1 MHSRFFLA
9 VVLGCLVLPV
19 RAESS
24 FISPEFHAL
33 MVSVRDDH
41 PAVAAARAAVE
52 AASARRAA
60 SDQPLYNPSLTL
72 ENERG
77 EVTTTAVGLS
87 QTVDLSDKRGAER
100 DIAAAALTVAEA
112 QLAVAQRQITGELLQ
127 ALIYFQTAR
136 EQHQLALRRERLM
149 QKFSTAA
156 QQRFA
161 AGDITQSEATLARL
175 ALSEAQTQQARIN
188 KVVIEAEAALREV
201 TGQSSTAW
209 PDIAPALPPPPAGVD
224 VDTALLR
231 LPEIR
236 VQLAQIAKAQAQAR
250 LASRSQRPDPT
261 VSVRGGKEGGSALI
275 GVAVEIP
282 LFVRRNFR
290 LETEATDRD
299 LAQTEQ
305 TLDETRRRLRARLE
319 GALARY
325 RAAASAW
332 QTWEAAGRADL
343 AEQVELLGRLWEA
356 GELSAADYLVQAHQ
370 TVEAQQQEVE
380 LASEARLAAIAWLQA
395 AGLFDEWLS
404 STRTSSE
411 IGEGK

>member
-370 TVEAQQQEVE
+370 PEEAQQQEVE

>member
-1 MHSRFFLA
+1 MFCRFLVA
-9 VVLGCLVLPV
+9 AVLGCLTSPV
-19 RAESS
+19 GAVSI
-24 FISPEFHAL
+24 FVSPELRAL
-33 MVSVRDDH
+33 MASVRDNH

-60 SDQPLYNPSLTL
+60 SDQPLYNPSVTL

-112 QLAVAQRQITGELLQ
+112 QLAVVQRQITGELLQ

-149 QKFSTAA
+149 QKFSPAA

-224 VDTALLR
+224 VATALLR

-236 VQLAQIAKAQAQAR
+236 VQLAQLAKAQA
-250 LASRSQRPDPT
+250 
-261 VSVRGGKEGGSALI
+261 
-275 GVAVEIP
+275 
-282 LFVRRNFR
+282 
-290 LETEATDRD
+290 
-299 LAQTEQ
+299 EQ

-370 TVEAQQQEVE
+370 PVEAQQQEVE
-380 LASEARLAAIAWLQA
+380 RASEARLAAIAWLQA

-404 STRTSSE
+404 STRTSSV